1 MRANQQSRNARS
13 STGSVAPHL
22 KRPFRNSFVHC
33 RARLEP
39 LDKYALGI
47 IQVRFRNLQ
56 PPAGAVHGAVVH
68 IEIFQRSLNRSPIR
82 QWHRRYAM
90 QDITLVVEASSVN
103 RQYIIHN
110 WPLRCARRESTFEP
124 SISTWIKLS

>member
-47 IQVRFRNLQ
+47 IQVGFVIFSLPRGRFTG
-56 PPAGAVHGAVVH
+56 P
-68 IEIFQRSLNRSPIR
+68 
-82 QWHRRYAM
+82 
-90 QDITLVVEASSVN
+90 SS
-103 RQYIIHN
+103 I
-110 WPLRCARRESTFEP
+110 
-124 SISTWIKLS
+124 